1 MEAAKGN
8 RYGQRDTTMILVAYR
23 HDPVGKRGTTRADTA
38 DLCSTSHS
46 GGLLRFTQTSVL
58 GDAIMTDFDAIIRV
72 ASLWLAQKFNDEIRV
87 TLPHIDEG
95 SVPLVVMAAKL
106 MEGKPSGLHT
116 NDPDTIRRC
125 QQLARHIGASVEL
138 IEEASGRTQ
147 IFFGPPA
154 RQ

>member
-1 MEAAKGN
+1 MCIKEWAHPSLGAPSPS
-8 RYGQRDTTMILVAYR
+8 LVGFRRQAR
-23 HDPVGKRGTTRADTA
+23 EGTTRADTA

-46 GGLLRFTQTSVL
+46 EGLLRSNQGWIF

-72 ASLWLAQKFNDEIRV
+72 ASLWLARKFDDEIRV
-87 TLPHIDEG
+87 TLPHIDES
-95 SVPLVVMAAKL
+95 SVPLVVIAAKL
-106 MEGKPSGLHT
+106 MEGKPSGVRT
-116 NDPDTIRRC
+116 DDPDTIRRC